1 MASFC
6 TSCGSDLS
14 PDAAFCE
21 ECGKPVAAKPKPE
34 VVVSAPESKP
44 AAKPFQLKPG
54 AVRLAAIALAVVLAG
69 GGGAYFLLREAPLPE
84 GEALA
89 QLLNS
94 DEAGRLERTCLKK
107 FDYSKTPVNVAIHDN
122 GTKQWLDLLVAAE
135 IYSAPRRVNQSRGFF
150 YEEFW
155 QYEHAEAG
163 RKAIKGNRLCFASG
177 IAVDRVDYR
186 EIKRDLAQP
195 VVIGKV
201 TYRYADQAPWSKT
214 DEARQLGPEQ
224 LAETHEA
231 QVFLRLQDGK
241 WERSKLS
248 PSEMADLSGKQRTAQ
263 ASKSTTGFLDQ
274 IFSIFKSS
282 PESAV
287 IGKWRTNT
295 GLFAVQ
301 LEFKPD
307 SMLVEGA
314 EEKVSYRRDGD
325 KIMVMNKDSQ
335 QTMAVIEIVST
346 DELLMQEKG
355 LKFILKRDR

>member
-14 PDAAFCE
+14 PEAAFCE
-21 ECGKPVAAKPKPE
+21 ECGKPTAAKPKPN
-34 VVVSAPESKP
+34 VVVTAPENKP
-44 AAKPFQLKPG
+44 AAQPFRLKPG
-54 AVRLAAIALAVVLAG
+54 VVRLAAIALAVVLAG

-94 DEAGRLERTCLKK
+94 DEAGRLERTCLKN

-135 IYSAPRRVNQSRGFF
+135 IYSAPRRINQSRGFF

-177 IAVDRVDYR
+177 IAVDRVNYQ
-186 EIKRDLAQP
+186 EINRQLAQP
-195 VVIGKV
+195 IAVGKV

-214 DEARQLGPEQ
+214 EEARQLGPEQ
-224 LAETHEA
+224 LAETNET
-231 QVFLRLQDGK
+231 QIFLRLQDGK
-241 WERSKLS
+241 WQRSQLTQR
-248 PSEMADLSGKQRTAQ
+248 EIADLSGKQRAAKT
-263 ASKSTTGFLDQ
+263 SESTTGFLDQ
-274 IFSIFKSS
+274 IFNIFKSS
-282 PESAV
+282 SESAV
-287 IGKWRTNT
+287 LGKWRTNT

-301 LEFKPD
+301 IEFKPD
-307 SMLVEGA
+307 SMLVEGL
-314 EEKVSYRRDGD
+314 EEKVSYRREGD

-335 QTMAVIEIVST
+335 QTMAVIEIVSI
-346 DELLMQEKG
+346 DELLMHEKG